1 MIYEGGFRREMC
13 HNGLLEIL
21 KRCMANHQQCLI
33 ARSPSPVI
41 QTAWSWDQVSHPL
54 YYREAY
60 VGVRG
65 ILLWVVY

>member
-1 MIYEGGFRREMC
+1 MA
-13 HNGLLEIL
+13 IL

-60 VGVRG
+60 VGMRG